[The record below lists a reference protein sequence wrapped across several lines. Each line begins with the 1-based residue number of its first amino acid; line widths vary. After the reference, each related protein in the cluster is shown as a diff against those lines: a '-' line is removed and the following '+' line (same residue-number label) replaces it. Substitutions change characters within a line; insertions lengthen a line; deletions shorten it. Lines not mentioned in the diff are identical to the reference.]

1 MYGSSLKPED
11 ILINRVNTKELVG
24 KAGIVED
31 NLGKV
36 TFESKNIRVRL
47 KRGICNPRFLAYFF
61 TSFLYFRQ
69 IRSSVKAAIGQSTIN
84 QVDLNKIRVPLPS
97 VSEQEKIITILK
109 SAGDMLDTSRT
120 KRVMV
125 LDLKKGL
132 MQKLLTGKIR
142 VKV

>member
-69 IRSSVKAAIGQSTIN
+69 IRSSVKTAIGQSTIN

>member
-84 QVDLNKIRVPLPS
+84 QVDLNKIRVPLP
-97 VSEQEKIITILK
+97 EQEKIITILK